1 MEDNNSKKDV
11 SSENSKIDNNEK
23 DDSDKI
29 QKILLEIEKKNIS
42 INNESTKQKNNTYLI
57 IDDNLVNIG
66 EYRVLRNNISDA
78 DINRIKLKTEIMKNY
93 QSTDTLLSTQLEK
106 SFSVLDGREK
116 AKRKLKYTFFT
127 IIMFVF
133 LILTISPILLIYH
146 LSGSVSELTLIIS
159 FTGSIVELIIAII
172 KLPEIIAEYL
182 FNKEEDKLYFDL
194 INDLK
199 DYHNSRNERFK

>member
-1 MEDNNSKKDV
+1 
-11 SSENSKIDNNEK
+11 
-23 DDSDKI
+23 
-29 QKILLEIEKKNIS
+29 
-42 INNESTKQKNNTYLI
+42 
-57 IDDNLVNIG
+57 
-66 EYRVLRNNISDA
+66 
-78 DINRIKLKTEIMKNY
+78 
-93 QSTDTLLSTQLEK
+93 
-106 SFSVLDGREK
+106 
-116 AKRKLKYTFFT
+116 
-127 IIMFVF
+127 MFVF